1 MWAWWWWVVGCGGF
15 QGFTEEITLD
25 KKRWVGVIK
34 DYDAGTPME
43 CVISPLIRYLDLP
56 VIIKRQR
63 EVSYH
68 PFLFWRSPTTPST
81 QLLAC
86 RARPTHLRH
95 TTRTRHAHCVLSP
108 GGAECDQEHQQPV

>member
-1 MWAWWWWVVGCGGF
+1 MVVVGCGGL

-63 EVSYH
+63 EVRYH
-68 PFLFWRSPTTPST
+68 PFLFWRSPAHHPPSYW
-81 QLLAC
+81 LA
-86 RARPTHLRH
+86 
-95 TTRTRHAHCVLSP
+95 AH
-108 GGAECDQEHQQPV
+108 D